1 MTIIYVIFAWTP
13 KKCLFKFK
21 MKLYNM
27 PFFFFF
33 YLKDAGGNRIYIATQ
48 GNLTFKDNIDKMSSK
63 KLATFDELIF
73 NKKDEEHMLNVY

>member
-1 MTIIYVIFAWTP
+1 MSFSHGLLKSVCLNLKWNYTI
-13 KKCLFKFK
+13 CH
-21 MKLYNM
+21 
-27 PFFFFF
+27 FFFF